1 MSYKT
6 QVFIKRRSTLC
17 GTGLSGGGHRHHN
30 TAPSTVCLAS
40 LKTLFPQIQRPKVKL
55 VVWTMIRTWY
65 SELNTI
71 TNGQDKDISLLA
83 NLNTWTKLT
92 GSNFMSGDL
101 PFKAMHASSWK
112 PSLPFVFTLLRHC
125 IPDACWL
132 TNVLQSRTVSR
143 MQLPKQLWNI
153 YTRETITT
161 RNIFTACYMKRSW
174 RI

>member
-1 MSYKT
+1 MQMSYKT

-30 TAPSTVCLAS
+30 TAPFCLAS

-83 NLNTWTKLT
+83 NLNT
-92 GSNFMSGDL
+92 
-101 PFKAMHASSWK
+101 
-112 PSLPFVFTLLRHC
+112 
-125 IPDACWL
+125 
-132 TNVLQSRTVSR
+132 
-143 MQLPKQLWNI
+143 
-153 YTRETITT
+153 
-161 RNIFTACYMKRSW
+161 
-174 RI
+174 